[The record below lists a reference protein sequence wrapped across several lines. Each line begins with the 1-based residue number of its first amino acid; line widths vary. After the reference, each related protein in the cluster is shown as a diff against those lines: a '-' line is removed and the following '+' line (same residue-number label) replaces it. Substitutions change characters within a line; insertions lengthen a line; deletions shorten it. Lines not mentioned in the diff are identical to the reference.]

1 MGFRLI
7 GAIIGLISSG
17 FYGLIIGFVIGSYI
31 DYAMGGNSSQN
42 NQNDDFT
49 SRNSN
54 SQFRGYNSNNYGGY
68 NSGSYG
74 GYNPGAP
81 VDFKNSLLILIAAV
95 MKADGRAMKSELDM
109 VKSMLLRTYGEHET
123 KIMLLQLRDYLK
135 HNHNLTEVC
144 RNLRN
149 RMSYSPRLELIH
161 ILFRISRAD
170 GDISAAEIALIQTVA
185 TQLGISTPD
194 YLSLKAMFVT
204 TVDSDFKILDVSP
217 NASEDEVKKAYR
229 KLALRFHPDRLQGLT
244 DSEKKSAEDKFIRVQ
259 KAYENIKKNKGWN

>member
-1 MGFRLI
+1 MNFRLI

-31 DYAMGGNSSQN
+31 DYAVGGSSSQN
-42 NQNDDFT
+42 SDSENNFNN
-49 SRNSN
+49 SRNYN
-54 SQFRGYNSNNYGGY
+54 SQNRSYGSFGGYSSTSNGGY
-68 NSGSYG
+68 NTAS
-74 GYNPGAP
+74 P

-109 VKSMLLRTYGEHET
+109 VKSMLLRTYGEAET
-123 KIMLLQLRDYLK
+123 KVMLLQLRDYLK
-135 HNHNLTEVC
+135 ENHNLTEVC

-170 GDISAAEIALIQTVA
+170 GDISSAEIALIQSVA

-217 NASEDEVKKAYR
+217 NASEDDVKKAYR